1 MQIIEFI
8 FSGKGLLPFRDLFDA
23 TEERKG
29 HAVESS
35 GKCELLDHRNG
46 RSKVFGGAGT
56 QPPEEKENHS
66 QSYTGGPFMSTS
78 PLGLGPLVYGDTP
91 LGTRNCPPRSP
102 LPSAPFLHVPV
113 TFWVG
118 GRLNYRPAMALIHC
132 GRHLFAAIPLH
143 PGAYKL
149 TALAQKEPAHA

>member
-35 GKCELLDHRNG
+35 GKCELLDNRHG
-46 RSKVFGGAGT
+46 MSKVFGGAGT

-102 LPSAPFLHVPV
+102 FHARPFYMSRLPFGSAGV
-113 TFWVG
+113 
-118 GRLNYRPAMALIHC
+118 
-132 GRHLFAAIPLH
+132 
-143 PGAYKL
+143 
-149 TALAQKEPAHA
+149 